1 MMFSGIEFKSRKEA
15 EAYFR
20 ELAVDAFK
28 TAVKVW
34 EKHGTMEASVYLN
47 QKAEVL
53 VKQYGFTWE
62 QIEEMGG

>member
-1 MMFSGIEFKSRKEA
+1 MMFSGIDFTSRKEA

-20 ELAVDAFK
+20 ELAVEAFK

-34 EKHGTMEASVYLN
+34 EARGTMAASEYLDR
-47 QKAEVL
+47 KAEVL

>member
-20 ELAVDAFK
+20 ELAIAAFR
-28 TAVKVW
+28 TAVKLF
-34 EKHGTMEASVYLN
+34 ENHGTMEASVYLD